1 MGGKKMNVLLI
12 VAMCVVMGVL
22 AQLLLKKGMNTVG
35 LVSIKDLLTEK
46 VFSIVFDKFVLVGLA
61 LYGLSALLWLVA
73 LSMEEVS
80 YIYPLVGTG
89 YILTAILAW
98 VFLGENLTVM
108 RLLGIALISLGACVV
123 IMKL

>member
-1 MGGKKMNVLLI
+1 MNVLLI